1 MRCKDFKN
9 KKIKG
14 IFTNQKGFAL
24 LTTLIFVFVLAT
36 LVITLLTMTNNDT
49 KLSNLQRE
57 STRAFYI
64 AETGID
70 EALLLLNTP
79 VNQGGKGLDWRPGTD
94 LNDPPEPSYIKNLSP
109 NEYYEVIITG
119 DSDNITILS
128 KGVVTGSGTYDK
140 GMRQIEVKCKKGIA
154 KAPDLF
160 FDYAVLTNGNMTIN
174 GGVSFHGNIHSN
186 GNLTNNGNIN
196 LEYGTATATGTT
208 NFGTGGVPYQEFPR
222 IDWEYYENQ
231 AKTQLIDDEG
241 NIHNHY
247 YSGDVTIDSSGS
259 IYGIHYIDGNVEIK
273 PPCSELHIIDGAI
286 FATGTITVG
295 GSSNVY
301 IEKSKDYDNPLALVA
316 KGDIVIWGNVH
327 GEGIVYTENN
337 FTLNGNINIQK
348 GAVYADDGVFH
359 GGGGS
364 MNIYY
369 DTDLINT
376 PVPGT
381 GIPVWKKVSWQEV
394 FDF

>member
-1 MRCKDFKN
+1 MLKVFFSQN
-9 KKIKG
+9 K
-14 IFTNQKGFAL
+14 IFSLYKNQKGMAL
-24 LTTLIFVFVLAT
+24 LTTLIFVFVLVT
-36 LVITLLTMTNNDT
+36 LAVALLTMTNNDT
-49 KLSNLQRE
+49 KLSTLQRE

-70 EALLLLNTP
+70 EVLLLLNTP
-79 VNQGGKGLDWRPGTD
+79 VSRGGMGLDWRTD
-94 LNDPPEPSYIKNLSP
+94 EYRHDLSSS
-109 NEYYEVIITG
+109 EYYTVSITG

-160 FDYAVLTNGNMTIN
+160 FDYAVLTDGNMEID

-186 GNLTNNGNIN
+186 GNLTNNGTIN
-196 LEYGTATATGTT
+196 LEYGTVTATGTT
-208 NFGTGGVPYQEFPR
+208 NFGIGGVPYQEFPR
-222 IDWEYYENQ
+222 IDWEYYENKS
-231 AKTQLIDDEG
+231 KTQIIDDEG
-241 NIHNHY
+241 NIYNHY
-247 YSGDVTIDSSGS
+247 YSGDVTIDSSGY

-301 IEKSKDYDNPLALVA
+301 VEKSEEYDNPLALVA
-316 KGDIVIWGNVH
+316 KGEIVIGGTVH
-327 GEGIVYTENN
+327 GEGIIYTESD

-348 GAVYADDGVFH
+348 GAVYADDGIFH

-369 DTDLINT
+369 DTDLIDT

-394 FDF
+394 Y

>member
-1 MRCKDFKN
+1 MLKGHYILNKMFFIGKD
-9 KKIKG
+9 
-14 IFTNQKGFAL
+14 QKGMAL
-24 LTTLIFVFVLAT
+24 LATLIFVFVLVTMGLA
-36 LVITLLTMTNNDT
+36 LLTMTSNDT
-49 KLSNLQRE
+49 KLSTLQRE

-70 EALLLLNTP
+70 EVLLLLNTP
-79 VNQGGKGLDWRPGTD
+79 VSSGGMGLDWRTD
-94 LNDPPEPSYIKNLSP
+94 KYRHDLSSS
-109 NEYYEVIITG
+109 EYYTVSITG

-160 FDYAVLTNGNMTIN
+160 FDYAVLTDGNMEID

-186 GNLTNNGNIN
+186 GNLTNNGTIN
-196 LEYGTATATGTT
+196 LEYGTVTATGTT
-208 NFGTGGVPYQEFPR
+208 NFGIGGVPYQEFPR
-222 IDWEYYENQ
+222 VDWEYYENKS
-231 AKTQLIDDEG
+231 KTQIIDDEG
-241 NIHNHY
+241 NVHNHY
-247 YSGDVTIDSSGS
+247 YSGDVTIDSSGY

-301 IEKSKDYDNPLALVA
+301 VEKTEEYNNPLALVA
-316 KGDIVIWGNVH
+316 KGEILIGGTVH
-327 GEGIVYTENN
+327 GEGIIYTESD

-348 GAVYADDGVFH
+348 GAVYADDGFFH

-394 FDF
+394 Y

>member
-1 MRCKDFKN
+1 MLKVFFSQN
-9 KKIKG
+9 K
-14 IFTNQKGFAL
+14 IFSLYKNQKGMAL
-24 LTTLIFVFVLAT
+24 LTTLIFVFVLVT
-36 LVITLLTMTNNDT
+36 LAVALLTMTNNDT
-49 KLSNLQRE
+49 KLSTLQRE

-70 EALLLLNTP
+70 EVLLLLNTP
-79 VNQGGKGLDWRPGTD
+79 VSRGGMGLDWRTD
-94 LNDPPEPSYIKNLSP
+94 EYRHDLSSS
-109 NEYYEVIITG
+109 EYYTVSITG

-160 FDYAVLTNGNMTIN
+160 FDYAVLTDGNMEIN

-186 GNLTNNGNIN
+186 GNLTNNGTIN
-196 LEYGTATATGTT
+196 LEYGTVTATGTT
-208 NFGTGGVPYQEFPR
+208 NFGIGGVPYQEFPR
-222 IDWEYYENQ
+222 IDWEYYENKS
-231 AKTQLIDDEG
+231 KTQIIDDEG
-241 NIHNHY
+241 NIYNHY
-247 YSGDVTIDSSGS
+247 YSGDVTIDSSGY

-301 IEKSKDYDNPLALVA
+301 VEKSEEYDNPLALVA
-316 KGDIVIWGNVH
+316 KGEIVIGGTVH
-327 GEGIVYTENN
+327 GEGIIYTESD

-348 GAVYADDGVFH
+348 GAVYADDGIFH

-381 GIPVWKKVSWQEV
+381 GIPVWKKVSWREV
-394 FDF
+394 Y

>member
-1 MRCKDFKN
+1 MLKVFFSQN
-9 KKIKG
+9 K
-14 IFTNQKGFAL
+14 IFSLYKNQKGMAL
-24 LTTLIFVFVLAT
+24 LTTLIFVFVLVT
-36 LVITLLTMTNNDT
+36 LAVALLTMTNNDT
-49 KLSNLQRE
+49 KLSTLQRE

-70 EALLLLNTP
+70 EVLLLLNTP
-79 VNQGGKGLDWRPGTD
+79 VSSGGMGLDWRTD
-94 LNDPPEPSYIKNLSP
+94 EYRHDLSSS
-109 NEYYEVIITG
+109 EYYTVSITG

-160 FDYAVLTNGNMTIN
+160 FDYAVLTDGNMEID

-186 GNLTNNGNIN
+186 GNLTNNGTIN
-196 LEYGTATATGTT
+196 LEYGTVTATGTT
-208 NFGTGGVPYQEFPR
+208 NFGIGGVLYQEFPR
-222 IDWEYYENQ
+222 VDWEYYENKS
-231 AKTQLIDDEG
+231 KTQIIDDEG

-247 YSGDVTIDSSGS
+247 YSGDVTIDSSGY

-301 IEKSKDYDNPLALVA
+301 VEKSEEYDNPLALVA
-316 KGDIVIWGNVH
+316 KGEIVIGGTVH
-327 GEGIVYTENN
+327 GEGIIYTESD

-348 GAVYADDGVFH
+348 GAVYADDGIFH

-381 GIPVWKKVSWQEV
+381 GIPVWKKVSWREV
-394 FDF
+394 Y

>member
-1 MRCKDFKN
+1 MLKVFFSQN
-9 KKIKG
+9 K
-14 IFTNQKGFAL
+14 IFSLYKNQKGMAL
-24 LTTLIFVFVLAT
+24 LTTLIFVFILVTLA
-36 LVITLLTMTNNDT
+36 IALLTMTNNDT
-49 KLSNLQRE
+49 KLSTLQRE

-70 EALLLLNTP
+70 EVLLLLNTP
-79 VNQGGKGLDWRPGTD
+79 VSSGGMGLDWRTDEYRHD
-94 LNDPPEPSYIKNLSP
+94 LNS
-109 NEYYEVIITG
+109 NEYYIVSITG
-119 DSDNITILS
+119 DPNNITILS

-160 FDYAVLTNGNMTIN
+160 FDYAVLTDGNMEID

-186 GNLTNNGNIN
+186 GNLTNNGTIN
-196 LEYGTATATGTT
+196 LEYGTVTATGTT
-208 NFGTGGVPYQEFPR
+208 NFGIGGVPYQEFPR
-222 IDWEYYENQ
+222 VDWEYYENKS
-231 AKTQLIDDEG
+231 KTQIIDDEG
-241 NIHNHY
+241 NVHNHY
-247 YSGDVTIDSSGS
+247 YSGDVTIDSSGY
-259 IYGIHYIDGNVEIK
+259 IYGIHYIDGNVKIK

-295 GSSNVY
+295 GSSNIYV
-301 IEKSKDYDNPLALVA
+301 EKSEEYNNPLALVA
-316 KGDIVIWGNVH
+316 KGEIVIGGTVH
-327 GEGIVYTENN
+327 GEGIIYTESD

-348 GAVYADDGVFH
+348 GAVYADDGIFH

-364 MNIYY
+364 MNVYY
-369 DTDLINT
+369 DTDLIDT

-394 FDF
+394 Y